1 MRKRVAVIDCG
12 TNTFNLVIADVS
24 GHGAEMVS
32 NHKISVKLGEGGL
45 TQGLILPAAYARGM
59 SGLEQFHRIIQLH
72 HVEHTMGYATSAL
85 RGASNGNAFLK
96 EAFERFGFFIRCI
109 DGNREAELIHRGVL
123 LGMNLGKQP
132 VCIMDIGGGSTECV
146 LATGETLLWKN
157 SFPLG
162 AARLLERFKPSD
174 PLTKKEA
181 EIIMGALRLD
191 LQPLQAA
198 LHQFP
203 SSILVGSSGSFDTL
217 AEVIAYKTGTPINLE
232 AITSLTF
239 DLAQFHDTSEHLLY
253 STLEE
258 RLSTPGIIPIRAEM
272 MPMAILLMHA
282 VWSLQPFREL
292 MLSTY
297 SLKEGAIWEM
307 MHGLEP
313 LN

>member
-59 SGLEQFHRIIQLH
+59 SALEQFRGIVHLH
-72 HVEHTMGYATSAL
+72 KVEHTMGYATSAL

-96 EAFERFGFFIRCI
+96 EAFERFGFPIRCI
-109 DGNREAELIHRGVL
+109 DGDREAELIHRGVL

-146 LATGETLLWKN
+146 LAMGETLLWKN

-174 PLTKKEA
+174 PLTAIEA
-181 EIIMGALRLD
+181 ETIQGALRRD

-198 LHQFP
+198 LHRFP

-217 AEVIAYKTGTPINLE
+217 AEVIAYKTGTPVNLE
-232 AITSLTF
+232 GITSLTF
-239 DLAQFHDTSEHLLY
+239 DLAQFQETSEHLLY
-253 STLEE
+253 STLKE
-258 RLSTPGIIPIRAEM
+258 RLFTPGIIPIRAEM

-282 VWSLQPFREL
+282 VWSLQPFRDM